1 MSLNKPLREII
12 EADLQAL
19 IDAQVGERKTIEY
32 KQSLP
37 RYDDK
42 EKEKV
47 NGKSVIEEKKEFLAD
62 VSALANTAGGY
73 LIFGVKEQDG
83 LPVELCGVQ
92 TKNADAEKL
101 RLNSLLQDG
110 LSPRIP
116 GIEIETIEVSSKH
129 TFAFIV
135 HVPQSFLAP
144 HRVEYKHHARFYA
157 RNSAGKYDMDV
168 PELRAAFTRT
178 STLIEYSRNFR
189 AERLSQISTNHE
201 IPAYID
207 PRLGKIVL
215 HLIPINA
222 FNPTTQIDLRA
233 VWSIEKSHLLQP
245 FTLYNRVRF
254 ATDNLRYN
262 FDGVTSVISWPD
274 PEFPRSSYTQVF
286 RNGSIEVVDVSI
298 LYNQHNQHIFSGATY
313 ERQIVEAMKNY
324 KELMHFLVIEFPLF
338 IMLSFLDGKGYQ
350 LSYGHA
356 FDGRKNID
364 RNHLIV
370 PEMMVENLDGD
381 VARVIKPLFDSIWNA
396 IGQPGSRNYNDD
408 GEFVPPAF

>member
-1 MSLNKPLREII
+1 MSLNKPLKEIT

-37 RYDDK
+37 RHDDK

-62 VSALANTAGGY
+62 VSALANTGGGY

-92 TKNADAEKL
+92 IKNADAEKL

-116 GIEIETIEVSSKH
+116 GIEIETIEVSSKQA
-129 TFAFIV
+129 FAFIV
-135 HVPQSFLAP
+135 HVPQSLLAP

-168 PELRAAFTRT
+168 SELRTAFTRT
-178 STLIEYSRNFR
+178 STLTEYSRKFR
-189 AERLSQISTNHE
+189 AERLSQISANHE
-201 IPAYID
+201 IPAHID

-215 HLIPINA
+215 HLIPLNA
-222 FNPTTQIDLRA
+222 FDPATQIDLRA
-233 VWSIEKSHLLQP
+233 VWSLEKSHLLQP
-245 FTLYNRVRF
+245 FTLYDRVRF

-262 FDGVTSVISWPD
+262 FDGVAGVIAWPD
-274 PEFPRSSYTQVF
+274 PDFPSSSYTQVF

-298 LYNQHNQHIFSGATY
+298 LYNQHNQHIFSGAAY
-313 ERQIVEAMKNY
+313 ERQIVDAMKDY
-324 KELMHFLVIEFPLF
+324 KELIHFLSVEFPLF
-338 IMLSFLDGKGYQ
+338 IMLSFLDVKGYK
-350 LSYGHA
+350 LSYGRVL
-356 FDGRKNID
+356 DGRREID

-370 PEMMVENLDGD
+370 PEIMVENLDGD
-381 VARVIKPLFDSIWNA
+381 LARVMKPLFDSIWNA
-396 IGQPGSRNYNDD
+396 IGQPGSRNYHDD